1 MAIWRLMT
9 IYGLVIAYN
18 DFAVLRREGVE
29 TALWGTSRYPTVSPI
44 FLSLSRHMAHKQ
56 S

>member
-1 MAIWRLMT
+1 MT
-9 IYGLVIAYN
+9 TYGLIIAYN
-18 DFAVLRREGVE
+18 DFAMDRQEGVE
-29 TALWGTSRYPTVSPI
+29 TALWGTARYPTVSPI